1 MEDLELGVQM
11 IHSNYPL
18 LLTQK
23 GCAINLTESVNITT
37 EGEFHSPCILRT
49 WLSFSFR
56 FNFSGESKIGKRK
69 RDTADDAKALKKAKK
84 SKKSEIDMKESEEK
98 EDGLAPVSSEDQSIP
113 FDSYSINLWDE
124 KYRKDISPLV
134 NFLLRFLSVFLRL
147 LLCSWLVVSVMHVV
161 IIQKHT
167 FIIF

>member
-23 GCAINLTESVNITT
+23 GCAINFTESVNVTT
-37 EGEFHSPCILRT
+37 EGEFHSSCILHAC
-49 WLSFSFR
+49 LSFSFGL
-56 FNFSGESKIGKRK
+56 FLLGESKIGKRK

-84 SKKSEIDMKESEEK
+84 SKKSEIDKKESEEK
-98 EDGLAPVSSEDQSIP
+98 EEDLAPVSSEDRSIP

-134 NFLLRFLSVFLRL
+134 NCLLHFLSF
-147 LLCSWLVVSVMHVV
+147 
-161 IIQKHT
+161 
-167 FIIF
+167 

>member
-37 EGEFHSPCILRT
+37 EGEFHSSCILRA

-56 FNFSGESKIGKRK
+56 FILFR
-69 RDTADDAKALKKAKK
+69 
-84 SKKSEIDMKESEEK
+84 
-98 EDGLAPVSSEDQSIP
+98 
-113 FDSYSINLWDE
+113 
-124 KYRKDISPLV
+124 
-134 NFLLRFLSVFLRL
+134 
-147 LLCSWLVVSVMHVV
+147 
-161 IIQKHT
+161 
-167 FIIF
+167 